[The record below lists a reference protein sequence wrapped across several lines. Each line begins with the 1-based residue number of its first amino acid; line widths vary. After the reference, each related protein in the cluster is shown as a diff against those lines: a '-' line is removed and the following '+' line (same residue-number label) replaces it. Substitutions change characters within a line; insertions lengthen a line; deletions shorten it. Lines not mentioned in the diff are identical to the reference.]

1 MYSKIPIPGFKWKEG
16 DYSHSLAFFPLVGV
30 LIGALA
36 FAINCLSP
44 FDHLHVAV
52 RIILTM
58 LVPLVITGGFHL
70 DGFMDTEDALNSYGT
85 TEKKLQILKDSHIG
99 AFAVISLMKWMMIY
113 AAAVTAILLND
124 KYSAEVVL
132 VLGTTFV
139 ISRCL
144 SGITSM
150 FFTKARKEGML
161 YQETQSDQKAVVAL
175 LIVQL
180 LAACLLAFYVNPLYG
195 VSVIVTFS
203 LYTVYYR
210 YKAYKEFGGVTG
222 DTAGFF
228 LTTGEILAAVAIA
241 IVIYV

>member
-30 LIGALA
+30 LIGALV

-44 FDHLHVAV
+44 FNHLHVAV

-124 KYSAEVVL
+124 KCSAEVVL

-144 SGITSM
+144 SGITSV

-161 YQETQSDQKAVVAL
+161 YEETQSDQKAVVAL

-180 LAACLLAFYVNPLYG
+180 LTACLLALYMNPLYG
-195 VSVIVTFS
+195 ASVITAFS
-203 LYTVYYR
+203 LYMACYR
-210 YKAYKEFGGVTG
+210 HKAYKEFGGVTG

-228 LTTGEILAAVAIA
+228 LTTGEILAAVVLA